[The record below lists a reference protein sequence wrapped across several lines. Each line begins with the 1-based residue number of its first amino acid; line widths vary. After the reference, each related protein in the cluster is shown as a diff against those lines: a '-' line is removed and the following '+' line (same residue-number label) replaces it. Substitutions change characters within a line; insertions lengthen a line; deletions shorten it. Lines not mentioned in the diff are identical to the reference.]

1 MQATREELIYIHKTI
16 WNTLYRVIKKLG
28 KITPSDL
35 QFYKDGL
42 LRDIY
47 NENIVSKEV
56 LNYVYK
62 HSSCVLCCLYASDFC
77 NNCPLQDCSTP
88 ESLYQQILKGS
99 PEDCLKIRDLI
110 YNADIP
116 DYIEIEEK

>member
-1 MQATREELIYIHKTI
+1 MKVTREELIYIHKTI

-42 LRDIY
+42 LCDIY
-47 NENIVSKEV
+47 NENIVSKEA

-62 HSSCVLCCLYASDFC
+62 RNSCVLCCLYASDFC
-77 NNCPLQDCSTP
+77 NNCPLQNCTMP

-99 PEDCLKIRDLI
+99 PEACLKIRDSI
-110 YNADIP
+110 YKADIP
-116 DYIEIEEK
+116 DYIEIEGE